1 MPDSRPPQG
10 DPAPPVTPYRFARL
24 LEAEL
29 LLRQAQFS
37 LADLQEF
44 VAAAWPLIVDDPDV
58 QRWAREF
65 LDSGQADVPT

>member
-1 MPDSRPPQG
+1 MSPHH
-10 DPAPPVTPYRFARL
+10 FARL

-29 LLRQAQFS
+29 LLRQARFN

-44 VAAAWPLIVDDPDV
+44 VADAWPLIRDDPDV

-65 LDSGQADVPT
+65 IDSGRADVPT

>member
-1 MPDSRPPQG
+1 M
-10 DPAPPVTPYRFARL
+10 TPYRFARL

-44 VAAAWPLIVDDPDV
+44 VAAAWPLIVDDPDA

-65 LDSGQADVPT
+65 LDSGQADVPA